1 MVSSLIALF
10 YKTYWQNQVALF
22 IGTLRLTLRT
32 RSGAASRR
40 SDGRCSD
47 NFIRLGLFLMN
58 APCNSG
64 MEFA

>member
-22 IGTLRLTLRT
+22 IGTLRGVVRT
-32 RSGAASRR
+32 RSRAASRR
-40 SDGRCSD
+40 ADGRCSD
-47 NFIRLGLFLMN
+47 NFIRLGLFLIN
-58 APCNSG
+58 APCTSG

>member
-1 MVSSLIALF
+1 MVSSLVAPL
-10 YKTYWQNQVALF
+10 YKTYWQNQDALF

-32 RSGAASRR
+32 RSRAASRR

-58 APCNSG
+58 APCTSG